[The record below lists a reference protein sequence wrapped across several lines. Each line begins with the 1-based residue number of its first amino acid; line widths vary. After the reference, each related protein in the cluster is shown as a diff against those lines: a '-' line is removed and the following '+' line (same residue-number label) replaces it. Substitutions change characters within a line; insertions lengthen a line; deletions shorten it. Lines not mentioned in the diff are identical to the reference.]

1 MKKQKRQILILIIL
15 LAILGAAFF
24 LIRVRNQK
32 EAEKPQEEDTAQVKI
47 LELVSDDI
55 VALSYDCDGETYSF
69 EKKDDVWYLVGEPDR
84 NLTQTTVKA
93 FAMQFC
99 PMEASQV
106 IQSVTDVS
114 QYGFSEESVRKV
126 SASTADATYTIL
138 VGDEN
143 ELTDSYYVMLPDSQD
158 VYVVDSYVIS
168 RFDRTPDSYTVVEE
182 SEESIES
189 ETSEDGQTEEVEES
203 LEDDLSNESDFEE
216 SSSD

>member
-1 MKKQKRQILILIIL
+1 M
-15 LAILGAAFF
+15 
-24 LIRVRNQK
+24 
-32 EAEKPQEEDTAQVKI
+32 
-47 LELVSDDI
+47 
-55 VALSYDCDGETYSF
+55 
-69 EKKDDVWYLVGEPDR
+69 
-84 NLTQTTVKA
+84 
-93 FAMQFC
+93 
-99 PMEASQV
+99 
-106 IQSVTDVS
+106 
-114 QYGFSEESVRKV
+114 RKV
-126 SASTADATYTIL
+126 STSPADATYPIL